1 MKRARTPF
9 LVRSALGVA
18 LTAAF
23 AAVAAFA
30 ATPLRAATW
39 QADPAHSSVGF
50 SVKHL
55 MVSTVRGTFGTF
67 TATVEGDPSDPATA
81 RIDAT
86 IQVGSVDT
94 REPKRDAH
102 LKSADFFDAA
112 DYPTMTFVSRKVEKT
127 GDGRAR
133 VTGDLTIRG
142 VTKPVTLDVEYTAP
156 VKDAWGGTR
165 VGATATAT
173 IDRQDFG
180 VKWNKSL
187 DAGGVMVSDQV
198 KIQLDLE
205 LVEKKAAP
213 K

>member
-1 MKRARTPF
+1 MKRARNPF
-9 LVRSALGVA
+9 LVRSAIGVA
-18 LTAAF
+18 LTAAL
-23 AAVAAFA
+23 AAFS

-39 QADPAHSSVGF
+39 TADPAHSSVGF

-67 TATVEGDPSDPATA
+67 SATVEGDPSDPATA

-112 DYPTMTFVSRKVEKT
+112 AYPTMTFVSRKVEKT
-127 GDGRAR
+127 GEGRAR

-165 VGATATAT
+165 LGATATAT